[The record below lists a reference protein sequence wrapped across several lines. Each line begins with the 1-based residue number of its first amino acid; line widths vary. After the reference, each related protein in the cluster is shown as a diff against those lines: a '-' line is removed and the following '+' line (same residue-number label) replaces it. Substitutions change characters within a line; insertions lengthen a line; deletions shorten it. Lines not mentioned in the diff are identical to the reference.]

1 MLVHIVLIICCIVSI
16 EWIIKSN
23 FKLILNSITI
33 ISKKVFKVLKSEKIS
48 DCWKE
53 KVIPFYAISIFKHSI
68 KSFFIL
74 TMVIGIF
81 FLPSFLINDF
91 ILFSISISGIV
102 ESIIICVVYLK
113 TRNIVFW
120 IITPHLKSYYIKL
133 PYLHLF

>member
-113 TRNIVFW
+113 TRNIVF
-120 IITPHLKSYYIKL
+120 
-133 PYLHLF
+133 